1 MIVLD
6 FWSGEVSPPVHH
18 GLRLKRSGLIRGTL
32 LIHSFARLRRVLVL
46 VALNLIRFRR
56 CGLCVIVPYR
66 PEEILQMW
74 WGTPH

>member
-6 FWSGEVSPPVHH
+6 FCFGEGSPPVHH
-18 GLRLKRSGLIRGTL
+18 GLRLKWSCLIRGTL
-32 LIHSFARLRRVLVL
+32 LTHVFARMRRVLYL
-46 VALNLIRFRR
+46 VALDLIRCRG
-56 CGLCVIVPYR
+56 CGLCVIVLYR